1 MSTQKQLSRTTGT
14 ERMFKEELA
23 LSLICWVFTSPFT
36 NWTDK
41 VFSGIEVPSEGPS
54 SLRGETEKFFRF
66 VVNEE
71 GYDAGRAALGLD
83 LCCFSLPSCLFPDAA
98 LSEEEVMSKL
108 TGEVIHGILLSLPE
122 VIDMPE
128 VLAYQVRDE
137 ILAFNTRCG
146 DGIFH
151 GWNTASELWKFEIF
165 PRTTIMMQ
173 HTSAIH

>member
-1 MSTQKQLSRTTGT
+1 
-14 ERMFKEELA
+14 
-23 LSLICWVFTSPFT
+23 
-36 NWTDK
+36 WTDK

-71 GYDAGRAALGLD
+71 GYDAGRAAIGLD
-83 LCCFSLPSCLFPDAA
+83 LCCFSLPLCLFPDAA

-122 VIDMPE
+122 FIDMPE